1 MMVKEGKLSFIIE
14 FILLALIFF
23 RPFVSGIVY
32 PWSNAPTQI
41 CIFFLLILWFINM
54 SLERKFRLFSTPLNF
69 PILLFLLIA
78 ILSTIFSLNRGES
91 LTSLYQ
97 LASYLLFYLLIVNH
111 LSWSKVPRTLAL
123 FLTAGFLLSL
133 YAIYQHRFALPSLY
147 QRLDT
152 ITALGSGE
160 IEEIRARIAS
170 QRVFSTFVLPSSF
183 AGYLALVTP
192 LGVGLFIS
200 RSSLQERIL
209 LGIVVLT
216 MLWALIFT
224 FSLGGILALAFALLF
239 ISLILLKK
247 MRWFIP
253 ILLIL
258 FLLLGIA
265 SFHSEDLYS
274 KVTLRLYN
282 WRSAIEIVK
291 DHPFLGTGIGTFA
304 TVYPGYKF
312 PQANEVHYAHN
323 WYLQV
328 ASEMGILG
336 LGALLWLLAT
346 FIKEGI
352 KNLRTEEKKSQR
364 AIIAGLLA
372 GGFASLFHNLV
383 DMDAYVPEIALLWW
397 AVMGLIMLKSKSNAK
412 NSMKPQVN
420 PAPACRSGVNTDVH
434 RTKG

>member
-1 MMVKEGKLSFIIE
+1 ME
-14 FILLALIFF
+14 FVLLALIFF
-23 RPFVSGIVY
+23 RPFVSGIIY
-32 PWSNAPTQI
+32 PWSNTFTLFI
-41 CIFFLLILWFINM
+41 ILSLSLLWLI
-54 SLERKFRLFSTPLNF
+54 SLMGKRKFQLFSTPLNLPLF
-69 PILLFLLIA
+69 SLLFIA
-78 ILSTIFSLNRGES
+78 TLSTIFSLNRGES
-91 LTSLYQ
+91 LPVLFQ
-97 LASYLLFYLLIVNH
+97 LISYLLFYFLIVNH
-111 LSWSKVPRTLAL
+111 LSWPKVPRTLTL

-160 IEEIRARIAS
+160 IEEIRGRIAS
-170 QRVFSTFVLPSSF
+170 HRVFSTFVLPSSF
-183 AGYLALVTP
+183 AGYLALVIP
-192 LGVGLFIS
+192 LGIGLFIS
-200 RSSLQERIL
+200 RSSLQEKIL

-216 MLWALIFT
+216 MLWALFLT
-224 FSLGGILALAFALLF
+224 LSWGGILSLILALFF
-239 ISLILLKK
+239 IFLILLKK
-247 MRWFIP
+247 AKWFIP

-258 FLLLGIA
+258 LLLLGIA

-304 TVYPGYKF
+304 TVYPRYKF

-336 LGALLWLLAT
+336 LGALFWLLAIL
-346 FIKEGI
+346 IKGGI
-352 KNLRTEEKKSQR
+352 KTLRSEKEKSQR
-364 AIIAGLLA
+364 ALLAGLLA
-372 GGFASLFHNLV
+372 GGFAFLFHNLI

-397 AVMGLIMLKSKSNAK
+397 AMVGLVMVKSGEKRK
-412 NSMKPQVN
+412 I
-420 PAPACRSGVNTDVH
+420 
-434 RTKG
+434 